1 MQCSFEN
8 CPGSLKHCSRAKS
21 KNHNC
26 VGQNVSVCVLRV
38 TNTGQ
43 RGFEAQVTNL
53 RSGMDLSKCV
63 PIAID
68 VQLVCNV
75 EFGKITGSIKDVWY
89 GHYYGSCTNSVVQQG
104 TERKLGVYRNKDC
117 RV

>member
-43 RGFEAQVTNL
+43 RGFESQVTNL

-75 EFGKITGSIKDVWY
+75 EFG
-89 GHYYGSCTNSVVQQG
+89 HYYGSCTNSVVQQG

>member
-1 MQCSFEN
+1 MVYLKCGKEWLCMQCSFEN

-68 VQLVCNV
+68 VQLVCNERCV
-75 EFGKITGSIKDVWY
+75 VWTLLWFLYERCCATGY
-89 GHYYGSCTNSVVQQG
+89 
-104 TERKLGVYRNKDC
+104 
-117 RV
+117 